1 MSQRRIETTT
11 SRTAEMTCLCRAAS
25 SLETNSLYKCNDWV
39 APLLLPKK
47 IQLIFKLAATRKAL
61 IRALAPEGIYE
72 WVIARTKYIDA
83 LFLRA
88 STEGF
93 SQIVL
98 FGAGFDSRGI
108 RFQSELKGMKIF
120 ELDAPATQSAKIE
133 QYRNRG
139 IFVPTNLLFVPINFD
154 HESVEDKLHQAGF
167 RKGTKTLAVAEGVT
181 QYLKPEAVFATLQT
195 IRNEVGEGS
204 WLVFDYAH
212 ASVLKGDSSTY
223 GGKRM
228 MKGVNRL
235 HESWQFGLEDA
246 EVEPLLMRYGFR
258 LLDRKSPKDLEEVYF
273 KDKTDRI
280 IGRVNGTQSIIMAE
294 KI

>member
-1 MSQRRIETTT
+1 
-11 SRTAEMTCLCRAAS
+11 MTCLCRAAS

-93 SQIVL
+93 SQVVL

-108 RFQSELKGMKIF
+108 RFQSELKGMKVF

-139 IFVPTNLLFVPINFD
+139 IFVPTNLLFVPIYFD

-167 RKGTKTLAVAEGVT
+167 CKGTKTLAVAEGVT

-195 IRNEVGEGS
+195 IRDEVGEGS

-235 HESWQFGLEDA
+235 RESWQFGLEDA